1 MTDRITENQTADKV
15 FIQNLRVALRDRT
28 SDYIKTYYEC
38 GDLVVEFYYH
48 HDLSYYHKE
57 LCIYSKI
64 LSGLSSEDLAEQII
78 ERYKKVLI
86 FRHFK
91 KKAIDKH

>member
-1 MTDRITENQTADKV
+1 MINAIEDNQTADKL

-28 SDYIKTYYEC
+28 SDYTKVYYEC
-38 GDLVVEFYYH
+38 GDLVAEFYYH
-48 HDLSYYHKE
+48 HELSYYHKE
-57 LCIYSKI
+57 MCIYSKI

-86 FRHFK
+86 YRHFK
-91 KKAIDKH
+91 KKVVDKR

>member
-1 MTDRITENQTADKV
+1 MIDKITDTQTPDKV

-28 SDYIKTYYEC
+28 SDYIKAYYEC

-48 HDLSYYHKE
+48 HELSYYHKE

-64 LSGLSSEDLAEQII
+64 LSGLSSENLADQII
-78 ERYKKVLI
+78 QRYKKVLI

-91 KKAIDKH
+91 AKVVDKH